1 MISLDRYRELFQ
13 VRDVRA
19 VLAASIVGRVPIG
32 IAGLAILLFV
42 QGRSSS
48 FTLAGSASALYVLG
62 LAAIAPLLGRAMDRT
77 GPRPVLV
84 ACALL
89 YPAALIGLAVLVLSS
104 ASGVWIGGM
113 ALLAG
118 ASLPPISACIRALYP
133 RLIAEPALLQTAYSV
148 DSALVEIV
156 FVLGP
161 ALVAACVA
169 AGHPEAAVL
178 LAAASA
184 GVGTVIFERSPSVRR
199 WSAARR
205 PQHRDALRVLR
216 YPRLLLVFAA
226 TILYSIGF
234 GLFEVGVTAHA
245 TARGNSAAAGI
256 ALACASL
263 GSAAGAL
270 VYGSSHWRMPLP
282 RQFLIALAFMAA
294 GMLLLVP
301 IDNLA
306 LYCVVSIASGMP
318 MATVIASQSL
328 LVARL
333 SPRERLA
340 ESFTWSATC
349 LLGGISGGI
358 AAGGAMAEAFAPHLL
373 LIAASGAT
381 AVAAV
386 LTATFL
392 KTAGEVR
399 TS

>member
-1 MISLDRYRELFQ
+1 M
-13 VRDVRA
+13 RA
-19 VLAASIVGRVPIG
+19 VLAASIVGRIPIG

-42 QGRSSS
+42 QGRSAS
-48 FTLAGSASALYVLG
+48 FALAGTASALYVLG
-62 LAAIAPLLGRAMDRT
+62 LAAVAPVLGRTIDRT
-77 GPRPVLV
+77 GPRPVLIG
-84 ACALL
+84 CAVL
-89 YPAALIGLAVLVLSS
+89 YPAALTALAVLVLTS
-104 ASGVWIGGM
+104 AGAVWIGGM

-133 RLIAEPALLQTAYSV
+133 RLIADPALLQTAYSV

-169 AGHPEAAVL
+169 VGHPEAAVL

-184 GVGTVIFERSPSVRR
+184 AVGTFVFERSPSVRR
-199 WSAARR
+199 WSVSGTL
-205 PQHRDALRVLR
+205 QHRSALRVLR
-216 YPRLLLVFAA
+216 YPRLLVVFAA

-245 TARGNSAAAGI
+245 AARGNSAAAGV

-270 VYGSSHWRMPLP
+270 VYGSGHWRMPLP
-282 RQFLIALAFMAA
+282 RQFLIALVSMAT

-301 IDNLA
+301 VGNLA
-306 LYCVVSIASGMP
+306 LYCVVSIAAGIP
-318 MATVIASQSL
+318 MATVIATQSL

-349 LLGGISGGI
+349 LLAGISAGI
-358 AAGGAMAEAFAPHLL
+358 AAGGAMAETFAPPYLL
-373 LIAASGAT
+373 VAASGAT

-386 LTATFL
+386 LTAILL
-392 KTAGEVR
+392 KTVGEAR
-399 TS
+399 AN